1 MMEVAPSFL
10 AALTFAFWQAFA
22 TRSSASASALY
33 AAALI
38 VATEIVQLF
47 LPRYTADLWDIA
59 AGIAG
64 AALSFVFLK
73 RMESQPDPLFRDR
86 SP

>member
-1 MMEVAPSFL
+1 MGIAPSFL

-22 TRSSASASALY
+22 TRSRALASALY

-47 LPRYTADLWDIA
+47 LPRYRADFWDVV
-59 AGIAG
+59 AGSAG
-64 AALSFVFLK
+64 AALSFVLLK
-73 RMESQPDPLFRDR
+73 QMESRADPLFTDR
-86 SP
+86 TL

>member
-1 MMEVAPSFL
+1 MGVAPSFL

-22 TRSSASASALY
+22 TRSTALASALY

-38 VATEIVQLF
+38 VVTEVVQLF
-47 LPRYTADLWDIA
+47 LPRYTADFWDIV

-64 AALSFVFLK
+64 AALAFVLLK
-73 RMESQPDPLFRDR
+73 RMESQADPLFTDR
-86 SP
+86 TR